1 MDIDPS
7 VPLEFIPLGSGAPKQ
22 EEYKHKPSSSS
33 SSKPSSSRDRRRS
46 RSKSPSRRHSQRSRS
61 RSPRRDSGKKRSP
74 SPVKP
79 KLKRSNLWDKAPDG
93 FEGMNVAQVAKINP
107 GVLMPLLANQNPQAS
122 RQARRLYIGNIP
134 PSASEAEIM
143 EFFNTAMVT
152 AKVSKVAGNPIV
164 SSQINAEKSFA
175 FIEFRSAEDATSG
188 LMFDGITLQ
197 GHALKIRRPRDYQA
211 PSDTPPAPAIPI
223 IPAVYPDPYLP
234 GIVSTNVADTPN
246 KIFVGGLPTNLTEE
260 QVKELVSSYGQLK
273 AFNLVKDTITGFSKG
288 YAFFEYLDESV
299 TDRACVSL
307 NGMKLG
313 EKTLL
318 VQRAVVGAKNLPVQM
333 APNVVRPLTN
343 PIATNLLTLTIP
355 IQTIFNSLTAG
366 SGTLDPTRVL
376 LLLNCVSA
384 EDLLTDNDYYE
395 ILEDITEEA
404 SKFGKVVSV
413 FIPRPSPDPMTI
425 TQGVGKVFIEYVT
438 ADHSQTAQQSL
449 AGRKFNKRT
458 VITTYYPEDLYTQG
472 KYEGPDEGD
481 TQELQ

>member
-1 MDIDPS
+1 
-7 VPLEFIPLGSGAPKQ
+7 
-22 EEYKHKPSSSS
+22 
-33 SSKPSSSRDRRRS
+33 
-46 RSKSPSRRHSQRSRS
+46 
-61 RSPRRDSGKKRSP
+61 
-74 SPVKP
+74 
-79 KLKRSNLWDKAPDG
+79 
-93 FEGMNVAQVAKINP
+93 
-107 GVLMPLLANQNPQAS
+107 
-122 RQARRLYIGNIP
+122 
-134 PSASEAEIM
+134 
-143 EFFNTAMVT
+143 
-152 AKVSKVAGNPIV
+152 
-164 SSQINAEKSFA
+164 
-175 FIEFRSAEDATSG
+175 
-188 LMFDGITLQ
+188 
-197 GHALKIRRPRDYQA
+197 
-211 PSDTPPAPAIPI
+211 
-223 IPAVYPDPYLP
+223 
-234 GIVSTNVADTPN
+234 
-246 KIFVGGLPTNLTEE
+246 
-260 QVKELVSSYGQLK
+260 
-273 AFNLVKDTITGFSKG
+273 
-288 YAFFEYLDESV
+288 
-299 TDRACVSL
+299 
-307 NGMKLG
+307 MKLG

-343 PIATNLLTLTIP
+343 PIATNLLTLSIP

-438 ADHSQTAQQSL
+438 SEFAQNAQQSL

-472 KYEGPDEGD
+472 KYEGPDEID